1 MNYSLIRLN
10 DSADGPGLRT
20 GVYFSGCQKA
30 LEGNACPGC
39 HNSAAWAIN
48 SGKPWTAESKQKVLD
63 SLSPAYIKGL
73 SILGGEPLSDFNL
86 DKVLDLAKSAKE
98 VQPEKAIWLWT
109 GYVIDDALS
118 NEKKAEK
125 VKKILKYVD
134 VIIDGPF
141 VQELKDVAIRYRGST
156 NQRILKV
163 HHKDGTDTP
172 FFEDITEN
180 TNLY

>member
-1 MNYSLIRLN
+1 MNYANIKNCDIANGLGVRVSLF
-10 DSADGPGLRT
+10 
-20 GVYFSGCQKA
+20 VSGCTHH
-30 LEGNACPGC
+30 CPGC
-39 HNSAAWAIN
+39 FNQIAWDFN
-48 SGKPWTAESKQKVLD
+48 YGKDFNKEVQDKIIEL
-63 SLSPAYIKGL
+63 LSPSYIDGF

-98 VQPEKAIWLWT
+98 VQPEKDIWLWT

-156 NQRILKV
+156 NQRILRV
-163 HHKDGTDTP
+163 HHKEETDTP